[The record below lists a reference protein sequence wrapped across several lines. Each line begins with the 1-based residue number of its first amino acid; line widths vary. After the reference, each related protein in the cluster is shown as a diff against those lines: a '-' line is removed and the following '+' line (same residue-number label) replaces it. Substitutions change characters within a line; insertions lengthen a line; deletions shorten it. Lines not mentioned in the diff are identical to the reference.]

1 MGRPAIGWR
10 TLGSVD
16 RMRFPCPAANITI
29 FINNNYMSLSKPLQT
44 IKITAI
50 CCLVLLFTACSTVR
64 FAYNQGDALIR
75 WWIDDH
81 IGLTAEQEVLTRELL
96 EQQFWWHRTEQLVDV
111 SKTLEQLH
119 LQLNRPLST
128 QEVSQFSEDL
138 KKYIYAI
145 AKKAT
150 PDAAKIFVTLQ
161 NNQIEKMQK
170 RMQKGNEK
178 FTKEWLPP
186 DLEKQNKV
194 RADKVI
200 NRVEW
205 LFGSVNQEQEE
216 KIRQHIK
223 NNPLDM
229 NMVYQERLRRQND
242 LIKIV
247 RTIQQNKLNQQ
258 QAEELLMVYMKNF
271 EYGTSKEQQDFGKKR
286 AAIGVELS
294 SFITHTMNDDQRKY
308 ASERVETWASDVQEL
323 VKESSVLAA
332 RRSAVPN
339 R

>member
-1 MGRPAIGWR
+1 M
-10 TLGSVD
+10 
-16 RMRFPCPAANITI
+16 TI

-50 CCLVLLFTACSTVR
+50 CCLVLLITACSTVR
-64 FAYNQGDALIR
+64 FAYNQGDTLIR

-96 EQQFWWHRTEQLVDV
+96 EQQFWWHRTEQLAEV
-111 SKTLEQLH
+111 SKTLEQLRR
-119 LQLNRPLST
+119 QLHRPLST
-128 QEVSQFSEDL
+128 QEVSQFSDDL
-138 KKYIYAI
+138 KKFIYAI
-145 AKKAT
+145 AKKSI
-150 PDAAKIFVTLQ
+150 PDTAKIFVTLQ

-178 FTKEWLPP
+178 FAKEWLPP
-186 DLEKQNKV
+186 SAEKQNKV

-200 NRVEW
+200 DRVEW
-205 LFGSVNQEQEE
+205 LFGTINKEQEE

-247 RTIQQNKLNQQ
+247 RTIHHNKLNQQ
-258 QAEELLMVYMKNF
+258 QAEELLTVYMKNF

-286 AAIGVELS
+286 ATIGVQLS
-294 SFITHTMNDDQRKY
+294 SFITHTMNDEQRKY
-308 ASERVETWASDVQEL
+308 ASGRVETWALDVQEL
-323 VKESSVLAA
+323 VKESAVLAA
-332 RRSAVPN
+332 KRSALPN

>member
-1 MGRPAIGWR
+1 
-10 TLGSVD
+10 
-16 RMRFPCPAANITI
+16 
-29 FINNNYMSLSKPLQT
+29 MSLSKPLQT

-64 FAYNQGDALIR
+64 FAYNQGDTLIR

-111 SKTLEQLH
+111 SKTLEQLR

-128 QEVSQFSEDL
+128 QEVSQFSDDL

-308 ASERVETWASDVQEL
+308 ASGRVETWASDVQEL

>member
-1 MGRPAIGWR
+1 
-10 TLGSVD
+10 
-16 RMRFPCPAANITI
+16 
-29 FINNNYMSLSKPLQT
+29 MSLSKPLQT

-50 CCLVLLFTACSTVR
+50 CCLVLLITACSTVR
-64 FAYNQGDALIR
+64 FAYNQGDTLIR

-96 EQQFWWHRTEQLVDV
+96 EQQFWWHRTEQLAEV
-111 SKTLEQLH
+111 SKTLEQLRR
-119 LQLNRPLST
+119 QLHRPLST
-128 QEVSQFSEDL
+128 QEVSQFSDDL
-138 KKYIYAI
+138 KKFIYTI
-145 AKKAT
+145 AKKST

-178 FTKEWLPP
+178 FAKEWLPP
-186 DLEKQNKV
+186 SVEKQNNV

-200 NRVEW
+200 DRVEW
-205 LFGSVNQEQEE
+205 LFGTINKEQEE

-247 RTIQQNKLNQQ
+247 KTIHQNKLNQQ
-258 QAEELLMVYMKNF
+258 QAEELLTIYMKNF

-286 AAIGVELS
+286 AAIGIQLS
-294 SFITHTMNDDQRKY
+294 SFITHTMNDEQRKY
-308 ASERVETWASDVQEL
+308 ASGRVETWALDVQEL
-323 VKESSVLAA
+323 VKESAVLAA
-332 RRSAVPN
+332 KRSALPN

>member
-1 MGRPAIGWR
+1 
-10 TLGSVD
+10 
-16 RMRFPCPAANITI
+16 
-29 FINNNYMSLSKPLQT
+29 
-44 IKITAI
+44 
-50 CCLVLLFTACSTVR
+50 VR
-64 FAYNQGDALIR
+64 FAYNQGDTLIR

-96 EQQFWWHRTEQLVDV
+96 EQQFWWHRTEQLAEV
-111 SKTLEQLH
+111 SKTLEQLRR
-119 LQLNRPLST
+119 QLHRPLST
-128 QEVSQFSEDL
+128 QEVSQFSDDL
-138 KKYIYAI
+138 KKFIYAI
-145 AKKAT
+145 AKKST

-161 NNQIEKMQK
+161 SNQIEKMQK

-178 FTKEWLPP
+178 FAKEWLPP
-186 DLEKQNKV
+186 SAEKQNKV

-200 NRVEW
+200 DRVEW
-205 LFGSVNQEQEE
+205 LFGTINKEQEE

-247 RTIQQNKLNQQ
+247 RTIHQNKLNQQ

-286 AAIGVELS
+286 AAIGVQLS
-294 SFITHTMNDDQRKY
+294 SFITHTMNDEQRKY
-308 ASERVETWASDVQEL
+308 ASGRVETWALDVQEL
-323 VKESSVLAA
+323 VKESAVLAA
-332 RRSAVPN
+332 KRSALPN

>member
-1 MGRPAIGWR
+1 
-10 TLGSVD
+10 
-16 RMRFPCPAANITI
+16 
-29 FINNNYMSLSKPLQT
+29 
-44 IKITAI
+44 
-50 CCLVLLFTACSTVR
+50 VR
-64 FAYNQGDALIR
+64 FAYNQGDTLIR

-96 EQQFWWHRTEQLVDV
+96 EQQFWWHRTEQLAEV
-111 SKTLEQLH
+111 SKTLEQLRR
-119 LQLNRPLST
+119 QLHRPLST
-128 QEVSQFSEDL
+128 QEVSQFSDDL
-138 KKYIYAI
+138 KKFIYAI
-145 AKKAT
+145 AKKST
-150 PDAAKIFVTLQ
+150 SDAAKIFVTLQ
-161 NNQIEKMQK
+161 SNQIEKMQK

-178 FTKEWLPP
+178 FAKEWLPP
-186 DLEKQNKV
+186 SAEKQNKV

-200 NRVEW
+200 DRVEW
-205 LFGSVNQEQEE
+205 LFGTINKEQEE

-247 RTIQQNKLNQQ
+247 RTIHQNKLNQQ

-286 AAIGVELS
+286 AAIGVQLS
-294 SFITHTMNDDQRKY
+294 SFITHTMNDEQRKY
-308 ASERVETWASDVQEL
+308 ASGRVETWALDVQEL
-323 VKESSVLAA
+323 VKESAVLAA
-332 RRSAVPN
+332 KRSALPN

>member
-1 MGRPAIGWR
+1 
-10 TLGSVD
+10 
-16 RMRFPCPAANITI
+16 
-29 FINNNYMSLSKPLQT
+29 MSLSKPLQT

-50 CCLVLLFTACSTVR
+50 CCLVLLITACSTVR
-64 FAYNQGDALIR
+64 FAYNQGDTLIR

-96 EQQFWWHRTEQLVDV
+96 EQQFWWHRTEQLAEV
-111 SKTLEQLH
+111 SKTLEQLRR
-119 LQLNRPLST
+119 QLHRPLST
-128 QEVSQFSEDL
+128 QEVSQFSDDL
-138 KKYIYAI
+138 KKFIYAI
-145 AKKAT
+145 AKKST

-178 FTKEWLPP
+178 FAKEWLPP
-186 DLEKQNKV
+186 SAEKQNKV

-200 NRVEW
+200 DRVEW
-205 LFGSVNQEQEE
+205 LFGTINKEQEE

-242 LIKIV
+242 LIKII
-247 RTIQQNKLNQQ
+247 RTIHQNKLNQQ

-286 AAIGVELS
+286 AAIGVQLS
-294 SFITHTMNDDQRKY
+294 SFITHTMNDEQRKY
-308 ASERVETWASDVQEL
+308 ASGRVETWALDVQEL
-323 VKESSVLAA
+323 VKESAVLAA
-332 RRSAVPN
+332 KRSALPN

>member
-1 MGRPAIGWR
+1 
-10 TLGSVD
+10 
-16 RMRFPCPAANITI
+16 
-29 FINNNYMSLSKPLQT
+29 MSLSKPIQT

-50 CCLVLLFTACSTVR
+50 CCLVFLITACSTVR
-64 FAYNQGDALIR
+64 FAYNQGDTLIR

-81 IGLTAEQEVLTRELL
+81 IGLSAEQEVLTREIL
-96 EQQFWWHRTEQLVDV
+96 EQQFWWHRTEQLADV
-111 SKTLEQLH
+111 SKTLEQLRR
-119 LQLNRPLST
+119 QLNRPLST
-128 QEVSQFSEDL
+128 DEVSQFSDDL
-138 KKYIYAI
+138 KKFIYAI

-161 NNQIEKMQK
+161 SNQIENMQK

-178 FTKEWLPP
+178 FAKEWLPP
-186 DLEKQNKV
+186 SAEKQNKV

-200 NRVEW
+200 DRVEW
-205 LFGSVNQEQEE
+205 LFGSINKEQEE

-247 RTIQQNKLNQQ
+247 KSINQNKLNQQ
-258 QAEELLMVYMKNF
+258 QAEELLTVYMKNF
-271 EYGTSKEQQDFGKKR
+271 EYGTTKEQQDFGKKR
-286 AAIGVELS
+286 AAIGVQLS
-294 SFITHTMNDDQRKY
+294 SFITHTMNDDQRRY
-308 ASERVETWASDVQEL
+308 ASGRVETWALDVQEL
-323 VKESSVLAA
+323 VRESAVLAA
-332 RRSAVPN
+332 KRSALTN

>member
-1 MGRPAIGWR
+1 
-10 TLGSVD
+10 
-16 RMRFPCPAANITI
+16 
-29 FINNNYMSLSKPLQT
+29 MSLSKPLQT

-50 CCLVLLFTACSTVR
+50 CCLVLLITACSTVR
-64 FAYNQGDALIR
+64 FAYNQGDTLIR

-96 EQQFWWHRTEQLVDV
+96 EQQFWWHRTEQLAEV
-111 SKTLEQLH
+111 SKTLEQLRR
-119 LQLNRPLST
+119 QLNRPLST
-128 QEVSQFSEDL
+128 DEVTQFSDDL
-138 KKYIYAI
+138 KKFIYAI
-145 AKKAT
+145 AKKST

-178 FTKEWLPP
+178 FAKEWLPP
-186 DLEKQNKV
+186 SAEKQNKV

-200 NRVEW
+200 DRVEW
-205 LFGSVNQEQEE
+205 LFGTIHKEQEE

-247 RTIQQNKLNQQ
+247 RTIHQNKLNQQ
-258 QAEELLMVYMKNF
+258 QAEELLTVYMKNF

-286 AAIGVELS
+286 SAIGVQLS
-294 SFITHTMNDDQRKY
+294 SFITHTMNDEQRKY
-308 ASERVETWASDVQEL
+308 ASGRVETWALDVQEL
-323 VKESSVLAA
+323 VKESAVLAA
-332 RRSAVPN
+332 KRSALPN

>member
-1 MGRPAIGWR
+1 
-10 TLGSVD
+10 
-16 RMRFPCPAANITI
+16 
-29 FINNNYMSLSKPLQT
+29 MSLSKPLQT

-64 FAYNQGDALIR
+64 FAYNQGDTLIR

-111 SKTLEQLH
+111 SKTLEQLR

-138 KKYIYAI
+138 KKFIYAI

-186 DLEKQNKV
+186 NLEKQNKV

-205 LFGSVNQEQEE
+205 LFGSINQEQEE

-308 ASERVETWASDVQEL
+308 ASGRVETWASDVQEL

>member
-1 MGRPAIGWR
+1 
-10 TLGSVD
+10 
-16 RMRFPCPAANITI
+16 
-29 FINNNYMSLSKPLQT
+29 MSLSKPLQT

-50 CCLVLLFTACSTVR
+50 CCLVLLITACSTVR
-64 FAYNQGDALIR
+64 FAYNQGDTLIR

-96 EQQFWWHRTEQLVDV
+96 EQQFWWHRTEQLAEV
-111 SKTLEQLH
+111 SKTLEQLRR
-119 LQLNRPLST
+119 QLHRPLST
-128 QEVSQFSEDL
+128 QEVSQFSDDL
-138 KKYIYAI
+138 KKFIYTI
-145 AKKAT
+145 AKKST

-178 FTKEWLPP
+178 FAKEWLPP
-186 DLEKQNKV
+186 SAEKQNKV

-200 NRVEW
+200 DRVEW
-205 LFGSVNQEQEE
+205 LFGTINKEQEE

-247 RTIQQNKLNQQ
+247 KTIHQNKLNQQ
-258 QAEELLMVYMKNF
+258 QAEELLTIYMKNF

-286 AAIGVELS
+286 AAIGIQLS
-294 SFITHTMNDDQRKY
+294 SFITHTMNDEQRKY
-308 ASERVETWASDVQEL
+308 ASGRVETWALDVQEL
-323 VKESSVLAA
+323 VKESAVLAA
-332 RRSAVPN
+332 KRSALPN

>member
-1 MGRPAIGWR
+1 
-10 TLGSVD
+10 
-16 RMRFPCPAANITI
+16 
-29 FINNNYMSLSKPLQT
+29 MSLSKPLQT

-50 CCLVLLFTACSTVR
+50 CCLVLLITACSTVR
-64 FAYNQGDALIR
+64 FAYNQGDTLIR

-96 EQQFWWHRTEQLVDV
+96 EQQFWWHRTEQLAEV
-111 SKTLEQLH
+111 SKTLEQLRR
-119 LQLNRPLST
+119 QLHRPLST
-128 QEVSQFSEDL
+128 QEVSQFSDDL
-138 KKYIYAI
+138 KKFIYAI
-145 AKKAT
+145 AKKST

-178 FTKEWLPP
+178 FAKEWLPP
-186 DLEKQNKV
+186 SAEKQNKV

-200 NRVEW
+200 DRVEW
-205 LFGSVNQEQEE
+205 LFGTINKEQEE

-247 RTIQQNKLNQQ
+247 RTIHQNKLNQQ

-286 AAIGVELS
+286 AAIGVQLS
-294 SFITHTMNDDQRKY
+294 SFITHTMNDEQRKY
-308 ASERVETWASDVQEL
+308 ASGRVETWALDVQEL
-323 VKESSVLAA
+323 VKESAVLAA
-332 RRSAVPN
+332 KRSALPN

>member
-1 MGRPAIGWR
+1 M
-10 TLGSVD
+10 
-16 RMRFPCPAANITI
+16 TI

-50 CCLVLLFTACSTVR
+50 CCLVFLITACSTVR
-64 FAYNQGDALIR
+64 FAYNQGDTLVR

-81 IGLTAEQEVLTRELL
+81 IGLSAEQEVLTRELL
-96 EQQFWWHRTEQLVDV
+96 EQQFWWHRTEQLADV
-111 SKTLEQLH
+111 SKTLEQLRR
-119 LQLNRPLST
+119 QLNRPLST
-128 QEVSQFSEDL
+128 DEVSQFSDDL
-138 KKYIYAI
+138 KKFIYAI

-161 NNQIEKMQK
+161 SNQIENMQK

-178 FTKEWLPP
+178 FAKEWLPP
-186 DLEKQNKV
+186 SAEKQNKV

-200 NRVEW
+200 DRVEW
-205 LFGSVNQEQEE
+205 LFGSINKEQEE

-247 RTIQQNKLNQQ
+247 KSINQNKLNPQ
-258 QAEELLMVYMKNF
+258 QAEELLTVYMKNF
-271 EYGTSKEQQDFGKKR
+271 EYGTTKEQQDFGKKR
-286 AAIGVELS
+286 AAIGVQLS
-294 SFITHTMNDDQRKY
+294 SFITHTMNDDQRRY
-308 ASERVETWASDVQEL
+308 ASGRVETWALDVQEL
-323 VKESSVLAA
+323 VRESAVLAA
-332 RRSAVPN
+332 KRSALTN

>member
-1 MGRPAIGWR
+1 
-10 TLGSVD
+10 
-16 RMRFPCPAANITI
+16 
-29 FINNNYMSLSKPLQT
+29 MSLSKPLQT

-50 CCLVLLFTACSTVR
+50 CCLVFLITACSTVR
-64 FAYNQGDALIR
+64 FAYNQGDTLIR

-81 IGLTAEQEVLTRELL
+81 IGLSAEQEVLTRELL
-96 EQQFWWHRTEQLVDV
+96 EQQFWWHRTEQLADV
-111 SKTLEQLH
+111 SKTLEQLRR
-119 LQLNRPLST
+119 QLNRPLST
-128 QEVSQFSEDL
+128 DEVSQFSDDL
-138 KKYIYAI
+138 KKFIYAI

-161 NNQIEKMQK
+161 SNQIENMQK

-178 FTKEWLPP
+178 FAKEWLPP
-186 DLEKQNKV
+186 SAEKQNKV

-200 NRVEW
+200 DRVEW
-205 LFGSVNQEQEE
+205 LFGSINKEQEE

-247 RTIQQNKLNQQ
+247 KSINQNKLNPQ
-258 QAEELLMVYMKNF
+258 QAEELLTVYMKNF
-271 EYGTSKEQQDFGKKR
+271 EYGTTKEQQDFGKKR
-286 AAIGVELS
+286 AAIGVQLS

-308 ASERVETWASDVQEL
+308 ASGRVETWALDVQEL
-323 VKESSVLAA
+323 VRESAVLAA
-332 RRSAVPN
+332 KRSALTN

>member
-1 MGRPAIGWR
+1 
-10 TLGSVD
+10 
-16 RMRFPCPAANITI
+16 
-29 FINNNYMSLSKPLQT
+29 MSLSKPLQT

-50 CCLVLLFTACSTVR
+50 CCLVLLITACSTVR
-64 FAYNQGDALIR
+64 FAYNQGDTLIR

-96 EQQFWWHRTEQLVDV
+96 EQQFWWHRTEQLAEV
-111 SKTLEQLH
+111 SKTLEQLRR
-119 LQLNRPLST
+119 QLHRPLST
-128 QEVSQFSEDL
+128 KEVSQFSDDL
-138 KKYIYAI
+138 KKFIYAI
-145 AKKAT
+145 AKKST

-161 NNQIEKMQK
+161 SNQIEKMQK

-178 FTKEWLPP
+178 FAKEWLPP
-186 DLEKQNKV
+186 SAEKQNKV

-200 NRVEW
+200 DRVEW
-205 LFGSVNQEQEE
+205 LFGTINKEQEE

-247 RTIQQNKLNQQ
+247 RTIHQNKLNQQ

-286 AAIGVELS
+286 AAIGVQLS
-294 SFITHTMNDDQRKY
+294 SFITHTMNDEQRKY
-308 ASERVETWASDVQEL
+308 ASGRVETWALDVQEL
-323 VKESSVLAA
+323 VKESAVLAA
-332 RRSAVPN
+332 KRSALPN

>member
-1 MGRPAIGWR
+1 
-10 TLGSVD
+10 
-16 RMRFPCPAANITI
+16 
-29 FINNNYMSLSKPLQT
+29 MSLSKPLQT

-50 CCLVLLFTACSTVR
+50 CCLVLLITACSTVR
-64 FAYNQGDALIR
+64 FAYNQGDTLIR

-81 IGLTAEQEVLTRELL
+81 IGLTAEQEILTRELL
-96 EQQFWWHRTEQLVDV
+96 EQQFWWHRTEQLAEV
-111 SKTLEQLH
+111 SKTLEQLRR
-119 LQLNRPLST
+119 QLHRPLST
-128 QEVSQFSEDL
+128 QEVSQFSDDL
-138 KKYIYAI
+138 KKFIYAI
-145 AKKAT
+145 AKKST

-161 NNQIEKMQK
+161 SNQIEKMQK

-178 FTKEWLPP
+178 FAKEWLPP
-186 DLEKQNKV
+186 SAEKQNKV

-200 NRVEW
+200 DRVEW
-205 LFGSVNQEQEE
+205 LFGTINKEQEE

-247 RTIQQNKLNQQ
+247 RTIHQNKLNQQ

-286 AAIGVELS
+286 AAIGVQLS
-294 SFITHTMNDDQRKY
+294 SFITHTMNYEQRKY
-308 ASERVETWASDVQEL
+308 SSGRVETWALDFQEL
-323 VKESSVLAA
+323 VKESAVLAA
-332 RRSAVPN
+332 KRSALPN

>member
-1 MGRPAIGWR
+1 
-10 TLGSVD
+10 
-16 RMRFPCPAANITI
+16 MRFPCPAANMTI

-50 CCLVLLFTACSTVR
+50 CCLVLLITACSTVR
-64 FAYNQGDALIR
+64 FAYNQGDTLIR

-96 EQQFWWHRTEQLVDV
+96 EQQFWWHRTEQLAEV
-111 SKTLEQLH
+111 SKTLEQLRR
-119 LQLNRPLST
+119 QLHRPLST
-128 QEVSQFSEDL
+128 EEVSQFSDDL
-138 KKYIYAI
+138 KKFIYAI

-161 NNQIEKMQK
+161 NSQIEKMQK

-178 FTKEWLPP
+178 FAKEWLPP
-186 DLEKQNKV
+186 SAEKQNKV

-200 NRVEW
+200 DRVEW
-205 LFGSVNQEQEE
+205 LFGTINKEQEE

-247 RTIQQNKLNQQ
+247 RTIHQNKLNQQ
-258 QAEELLMVYMKNF
+258 QAEELLTVYMKNF

-286 AAIGVELS
+286 AAIGVQLS
-294 SFITHTMNDDQRKY
+294 SFITHTMNDEQRKY
-308 ASERVETWASDVQEL
+308 ASGRVETWALDVQEL
-323 VKESSVLAA
+323 VKESAVLAA
-332 RRSAVPN
+332 KRSALPN

>member
-1 MGRPAIGWR
+1 
-10 TLGSVD
+10 
-16 RMRFPCPAANITI
+16 
-29 FINNNYMSLSKPLQT
+29 MSLSKPLQT

-50 CCLVLLFTACSTVR
+50 CCLVLLITACSTVK
-64 FAYNQGDALIR
+64 FAYNQGDTLIR

-96 EQQFWWHRTEQLVDV
+96 EQQFWWHRTEQLAEV
-111 SKTLEQLH
+111 SKTLEQLRR
-119 LQLNRPLST
+119 QLHRPLST
-128 QEVSQFSEDL
+128 QEVSQFSDDL
-138 KKYIYAI
+138 KKFIYAI
-145 AKKAT
+145 AKKST

-178 FTKEWLPP
+178 FAKEWLPP
-186 DLEKQNKV
+186 SVEKQNKV

-200 NRVEW
+200 DRVEW
-205 LFGSVNQEQEE
+205 LFGTINKEQEE

-247 RTIQQNKLNQQ
+247 KTIHQNKLNQQ
-258 QAEELLMVYMKNF
+258 QAEELLTIYMKNF
-271 EYGTSKEQQDFGKKR
+271 EYGTTKEQQDFGKKR
-286 AAIGVELS
+286 AAIGIQLS
-294 SFITHTMNDDQRKY
+294 SFITHTMNDEQRKY
-308 ASERVETWASDVQEL
+308 ASGRVETWALDVQEL
-323 VKESSVLAA
+323 VKESAVLAA
-332 RRSAVPN
+332 KRSALPN

>member
-1 MGRPAIGWR
+1 
-10 TLGSVD
+10 
-16 RMRFPCPAANITI
+16 
-29 FINNNYMSLSKPLQT
+29 MSLSKPLQT

-64 FAYNQGDALIR
+64 FAYNQGDTLIR

-205 LFGSVNQEQEE
+205 LFGSINQEQEE

-308 ASERVETWASDVQEL
+308 ASGRVETWASDVQEL

>member
-1 MGRPAIGWR
+1 M
-10 TLGSVD
+10 
-16 RMRFPCPAANITI
+16 TI

-50 CCLVLLFTACSTVR
+50 CCLVLLITACSTVR
-64 FAYNQGDALIR
+64 FAYNQGDTLIR

-96 EQQFWWHRTEQLVDV
+96 EQQFWWHRTEQLAEV
-111 SKTLEQLH
+111 SKTLEQLRR
-119 LQLNRPLST
+119 QLHRPLST
-128 QEVSQFSEDL
+128 QEVSQFSDDL
-138 KKYIYAI
+138 KKFIYAI
-145 AKKAT
+145 AKKST

-178 FTKEWLPP
+178 FAKEWLPP
-186 DLEKQNKV
+186 SAEKQNKV

-200 NRVEW
+200 DRVEW
-205 LFGSVNQEQEE
+205 LFGTINKEQEE

-223 NNPLDM
+223 DNPLDM

-247 RTIQQNKLNQQ
+247 RTIHQNKLNQQ
-258 QAEELLMVYMKNF
+258 QAEELLTVYMKNF

-286 AAIGVELS
+286 SAIGVQLS
-294 SFITHTMNDDQRKY
+294 SFITHTMNDEQRKY
-308 ASERVETWASDVQEL
+308 ASGRVETWALDVQEL
-323 VKESSVLAA
+323 VKESAVLAA
-332 RRSAVPN
+332 KRSALPN